1 MYRRTF
7 MDIYLI
13 SVLKPSAV
21 EVAEEHLF
29 FLKFNI
35 ISLSQ
40 NVQYYGSGSKKRNI
54 VFMVSL

>member
-1 MYRRTF
+1 MVQRMCGHMF
-7 MDIYLI
+7 MFIYLI

-21 EVAEEHLF
+21 EVAGEHLF

-40 NVQYYGSGSKKRNI
+40 NVQYQI
-54 VFMVSL
+54 

>member
-1 MYRRTF
+1 
-7 MDIYLI
+7 MDIYVI

-21 EVAEEHLF
+21 EVTEEHLF

-40 NVQYYGSGSKKRNI
+40 NVQYKI
-54 VFMVSL
+54 

>member
-1 MYRRTF
+1 MF
-7 MDIYLI
+7 MFIYLI

-21 EVAEEHLF
+21 EVAGEHLF

-40 NVQYYGSGSKKRNI
+40 NVQYQI
-54 VFMVSL
+54 